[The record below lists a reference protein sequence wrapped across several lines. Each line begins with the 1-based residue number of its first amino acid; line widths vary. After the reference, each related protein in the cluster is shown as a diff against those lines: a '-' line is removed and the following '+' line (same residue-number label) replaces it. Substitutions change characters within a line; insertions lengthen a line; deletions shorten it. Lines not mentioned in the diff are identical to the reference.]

1 MDDGRP
7 GYTTLQGTTGEPV
20 AEIVTVPKKGKGK
33 AEAAAA
39 AAAAAAVAA
48 AGEGAR
54 AKQEADAPGDSNMTK
69 TAKAKA
75 RKKTR
80 MMQIVSAAK
89 SSVEWNDLA
98 KCRAVLA
105 DIGTLA
111 KDSRTQLNGQR
122 ESLEMCIERLE
133 DASDKE
139 DNDDDDVE
147 EEEVTCAICFDGPP
161 TIVWVDCGHKT
172 VCTGCAM
179 KQMELD
185 QQCPT
190 CRTPVITDPVRS
202 KPGRVA
208 NADTGRYDGCPTCDS
223 TKEPAAMLM
232 PCNHTITCLD
242 CANAGGP
249 DGGAMQKCPLCN
261 ADVVSIV
268 KIFFD

>member
-1 MDDGRP
+1 MDEDGP
-7 GYTTLQGTTGEPV
+7 NILW
-20 AEIVTVPKKGKGK
+20 
-33 AEAAAA
+33 
-39 AAAAAAVAA
+39 
-48 AGEGAR
+48 
-54 AKQEADAPGDSNMTK
+54 D
-69 TAKAKA
+69 
-75 RKKTR
+75 
-80 MMQIVSAAK
+80 QIVSAAA
-89 SSVEWNDLA
+89 SGVEGNDLA

-139 DNDDDDVE
+139 DNDDDDVD

-179 KQMELD
+179 KQMEID

-190 CRTPVITDPVRS
+190 CRTPVINDPVRS